1 MRKGPRNADFLRV
14 AVLAAVIGSAACRES
29 PAESKTSSI
38 IVTAPGRIESA
49 TNIMLV
55 GTAATGTI
63 AELLVNEGA
72 NVESGQLLVR
82 IDCTSIQKELDA
94 KSSKLA
100 AADAVLERILKGPRP
115 EEIAM
120 AVANVTSAEA
130 REEET
135 RLSLRRISP
144 SEGAT
149 ITESQLDQLK
159 RDARVAA
166 AQLVEARARLALL
179 QSGSR
184 QEEIVETRSLRDAAK
199 ALVEEAAATRW
210 KS

>member
-14 AVLAAVIGSAACRES
+14 AVLAAVIGGSAACGES

-63 AELLVNEGA
+63 VELLVNEGA

-94 KSSKLA
+94 KSSQLA
-100 AADAVLERILKGPRP
+100 AATPCWNA
-115 EEIAM
+115 
-120 AVANVTSAEA
+120 S
-130 REEET
+130 
-135 RLSLRRISP
+135 
-144 SEGAT
+144 
-149 ITESQLDQLK
+149 
-159 RDARVAA
+159 
-166 AQLVEARARLALL
+166 
-179 QSGSR
+179 
-184 QEEIVETRSLRDAAK
+184 
-199 ALVEEAAATRW
+199 
-210 KS
+210 